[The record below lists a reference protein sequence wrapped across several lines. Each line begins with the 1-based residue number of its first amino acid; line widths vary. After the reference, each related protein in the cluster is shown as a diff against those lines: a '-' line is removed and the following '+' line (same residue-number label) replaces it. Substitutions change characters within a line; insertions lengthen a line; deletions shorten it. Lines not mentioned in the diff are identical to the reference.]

1 MNDAVDKQIRQ
12 AIFHLLKEQ
21 QQKPVSSNSEES
33 KTSQNSTNKPK
44 EGSESSQTG
53 ENQGVIST
61 TGAFG
66 SGGRSKSFVAA
77 AGARADSDPE
87 GLLEDLGVTSASG
100 GDDLSAAHD
109 VISTAIASNIV
120 MGEAYSGA
128 KLTMDTIG
136 TARENK
142 RVEVVSIQMGSL
154 DRKNG
159 VRFLAHTLIAAQN
172 AGVLSLAGGLQF
184 AQGESSPIVIYSI

>member
-33 KTSQNSTNKPK
+33 KTSQDSTDKPK

-53 ENQGVIST
+53 GNQGVIST

-109 VISTAIASNIV
+109 VISTAIASNVV

-128 KLTMDTIG
+128 KVTMDTIG

-159 VRFLAHTLIAAQN
+159 IRFLAHTLMAAQN